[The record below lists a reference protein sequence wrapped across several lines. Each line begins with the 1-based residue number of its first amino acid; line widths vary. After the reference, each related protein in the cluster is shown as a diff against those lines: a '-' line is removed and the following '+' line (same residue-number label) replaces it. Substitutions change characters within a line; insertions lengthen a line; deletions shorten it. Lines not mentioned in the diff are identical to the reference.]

1 MISRRAFLGSL
12 AGSLLAA
19 PLAAEGQQAAQSV
32 PVVGV
37 LNSGVSRSASVEAL
51 RRNLRQMGYV
61 EGQTIA
67 LEVRF
72 AGGRSEV
79 LPALAVELTQRKVDV
94 LVAIGPTA
102 LKAASVATNDIPIV
116 TIDLESDPVQSG
128 FVRTFARPGGNVTG
142 LFLDL
147 PSLTGKWLE
156 LIKEVA
162 PAIRRVAV
170 VWDTATGP
178 WQLAATKAAAQ
189 RIGMDLQVLETTG
202 PADLNEA
209 LEAAVKGGSRAL
221 VQLSSPL
228 LNLRESEARV
238 AKFAVKHRLPTTSMF
253 RSFAMAGGLLAY
265 GPDRQE
271 YDQRLASYVDRIL
284 KGAKPADLPIEQ
296 PTKFELVINL
306 KTAKALGLTIPPS
319 LLGRADEVIQ

>member
-1 MISRRAFLGSL
+1 MERRTFLGVISGGLL
-12 AGSLLAA
+12 AG
-19 PLAAEGQQAAQSV
+19 PLAAEAQAVKSV

-37 LNSGVSRSASVEAL
+37 LNSGVARSTSVEAL

-72 AGGRSEV
+72 AGGRSEP
-79 LPALAVELTQRKVDV
+79 LPALAVELTRRKVDV
-94 LVAIGPTA
+94 LVAIGPAA
-102 LKAASVATNDIPIV
+102 LKAASVATSDIPIV

-156 LIKEVA
+156 LINEVA
-162 PAIRRVAV
+162 PPIRRIAV
-170 VWDTATGP
+170 VWDTAAGP
-178 WQLAATKAAAQ
+178 WQLAAPKGRRPEDRHGSPGLGNDRPQ
-189 RIGMDLQVLETTG
+189 RSQQGTRGGGKGRI
-202 PADLNEA
+202 
-209 LEAAVKGGSRAL
+209 VK
-221 VQLSSPL
+221 
-228 LNLRESEARV
+228 ESEARV

-265 GPDRQE
+265 GPHRQE
-271 YDQRLASYVDRIL
+271 YDQGLASYVDRIL
-284 KGAKPADLPIEQ
+284 KGAKPGDLPVEQ
-296 PTKFELVINL
+296 PIKFELVINL
-306 KTAKALGLTIPPS
+306 KTAKALGLTIPPA
-319 LLGRADEVIQ
+319 LLQRADQVIE